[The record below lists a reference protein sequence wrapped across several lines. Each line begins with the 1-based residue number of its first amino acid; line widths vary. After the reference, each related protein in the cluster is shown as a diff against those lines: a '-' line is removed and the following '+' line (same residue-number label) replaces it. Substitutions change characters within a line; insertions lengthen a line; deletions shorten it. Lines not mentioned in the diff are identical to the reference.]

1 MKSWWGLLV
10 GDLRRVSR
18 SPGNVFAMLLFGGM
32 VLILI
37 HFTLPPAQTRSVTL
51 GASALWVA
59 LLLSGVL
66 GLPPLHHHPEALR
79 FLPQLMTS
87 ELGPGGYFWEKM
99 VVGWLHLILT
109 SGAVFPATALLF
121 GFPPGI
127 ELVYAFMV
135 VLLGTLGANAAITLC
150 SALTV
155 GREPWLLPVLVI
167 PLLLPVAL
175 AGSRSVVSVLPGGG
189 PVSSNWLHLLGA
201 YDGVMVFGGWFLSEF
216 LWEELPR

>member
-10 GDLRRVSR
+10 ADLRRVGR

-32 VLILI
+32 VLVLI
-37 HFTLPPAQTRSVTL
+37 HFTLPPAQTRSTPM
-51 GASALWVA
+51 GTSALWVA

-66 GLPPLHHHPEALR
+66 GLPPLQHHPEAVR

-99 VVGWLHLILT
+99 VVGWLLLALA
-109 SGAVFPATALLF
+109 SVLLFPVAALLF
-121 GFPPGI
+121 GFPLGV
-127 ELVYAFMV
+127 ELASAFGV
-135 VLLGTLGANAAITLC
+135 VLLGTVGADAAITLC

-155 GREPWLLPVLVI
+155 GREAWLLPVLVI

-175 AGSRSVVSVLPGGG
+175 AGSRGVVGILPGGRNL
-189 PVSSNWLHLLGA
+189 PYNWLHLLVA